1 MNIEKLIKRYYKKDH
16 FNSSFVYIK
25 KKKMLCNID
34 IIIKAKNGI
43 PFDYDVVVVNYTV
56 GDISTISK
64 LKLILKMFNCNIK
77 DTTHTIATFQLFN
90 KYDANSVINDGL
102 IFKNNKFIDIARRI
116 YYI

>member
-1 MNIEKLIKRYYKKDH
+1 
-16 FNSSFVYIK
+16 
-25 KKKMLCNID
+25 MLCNID

-43 PFDYDVVVVNYTV
+43 PFDYDVVVVNYAI

-102 IFKNNKFIDIARRI
+102 IFKNNKFIDIARGI